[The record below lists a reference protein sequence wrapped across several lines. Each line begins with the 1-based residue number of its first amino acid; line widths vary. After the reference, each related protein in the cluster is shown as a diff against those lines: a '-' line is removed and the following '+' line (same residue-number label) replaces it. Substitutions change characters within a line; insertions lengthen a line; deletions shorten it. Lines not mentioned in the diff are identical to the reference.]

1 MRLEGKV
8 AIVAGGGPGI
18 GEGVVKELA
27 KEGADIAII
36 DISEAQA
43 KRVAG
48 EAEKLG
54 RKSLAIA
61 ADLTNEEACN
71 KAVQTTLDTFG
82 KLDILVNVV
91 GGVGSIS
98 LTSTAPPGF
107 ENLTEAQ
114 LNQVLT
120 LNLKTHFLMC
130 KAVIPT
136 FKKQKHGKIVNM
148 ASTAGHR
155 YHPMVTFYAIAKAAD
170 IHFTKN
176 LAYELAP
183 YNINV
188 NCVQPG
194 MVYTPGFME
203 AGQKHRRELDPE
215 KFDAS
220 LKGKTWRESWEEL
233 AVRRTPLGRSQEP
246 ADLGK
251 AIAFMVSE
259 DAKQITGQALFVDG
273 GLDITRP

>member
-8 AIVAGGGPGI
+8 TIVAGGGPGI

-27 KEGADIAII
+27 KEGADIAVI

-43 KRVAG
+43 KRVAA
-48 EAEKLG
+48 EVEKLG

-114 LNQVLT
+114 LDQVFT
-120 LNLKTHFLMC
+120 LNLTTHFLMC
-130 KAVIPT
+130 KAVTPT
-136 FKKQKHGKIVNM
+136 FKKQRHGKIVNM

-155 YHPMVTFYAIAKAAD
+155 YHKMVLIYALAKRAD

-194 MVYTPGFME
+194 SVYTPGFQE
-203 AGQKHRRELDPE
+203 AATKRRIELNP
-215 KFDAS
+215 K
-220 LKGKTWRESWEEL
+220 LKGKDPEEL
-233 AVRRTPLGRSQEP
+233 FLEGTLPRIL
-246 ADLGK
+246 
-251 AIAFMVSE
+251 
-259 DAKQITGQALFVDG
+259 
-273 GLDITRP
+273 